1 MTKEELL
8 FFMTYKGNI
17 DNFNFLLKSS
27 RSLKE
32 DTKTYIQSNFT
43 NNLGSNM
50 IPKSLF
56 KFLSFEGGILSIRNT
71 NLQFSHP
78 LSFRN
83 LSNGLNDMSEFWY
96 ERFYIDNQSLE
107 EIYELLSV
115 KDNLSKKEL
124 TPSFLYS
131 YLIYNHFMNTVERNK
146 VLCLTKSVNND
157 YMWSLFNT
165 GVCIEYDSKI
175 FNDLSLIKYK
185 PFGDKYTVFYNE
197 IIYVDKVLEVP
208 IRWKDSAW
216 ISNLLFVKEKEK
228 YFKEDEFRIILTEER
243 SLDRIISSR
252 ELRNKIA
259 YERMFDI
266 NMFQADPIRPI
277 IEKDHIKKVY
287 YTGNVENEK
296 FLLETLI
303 KLEIPFEKIKY

>member
-1 MTKEELL
+1 
-8 FFMTYKGNI
+8 
-17 DNFNFLLKSS
+17 
-27 RSLKE
+27 
-32 DTKTYIQSNFT
+32 
-43 NNLGSNM
+43 
-50 IPKSLF
+50 
-56 KFLSFEGGILSIRNT
+56 
-71 NLQFSHP
+71 
-78 LSFRN
+78 
-83 LSNGLNDMSEFWY
+83 
-96 ERFYIDNQSLE
+96 
-107 EIYELLSV
+107 
-115 KDNLSKKEL
+115 
-124 TPSFLYS
+124 
-131 YLIYNHFMNTVERNK
+131 MNTVERNK

-185 PFGDKYTVFYNE
+185 PVGDKYTVFYNE
-197 IIYVDKVLEVP
+197 IIYVDQVLEVP

-243 SLDRIISSR
+243 SLDRIISNR

-277 IEKDHIKKVY
+277 IEKDHINKVY

>member
-185 PFGDKYTVFYNE
+185 PVGDKYTVFYNE
-197 IIYVDKVLEVP
+197 IIYVDQVLEVP

-243 SLDRIISSR
+243 SLDRIISNR

-277 IEKDHIKKVY
+277 IEKDHINKVY
-287 YTGNVENEK
+287 YTANVENEK